1 MITSSNEQS
10 YQLTIHGRD
19 FILNPE
25 RGGHGQLTT
34 EYFRTVTEIYLLI
47 HNQITQYA
55 QLWDWFEPIFR
66 ESFTDYDIQPA
77 DTHPVRYR
85 QQWRRMIGQDFREQG
100 SKPSS
105 PFCTGDISRSAR
117 ASGTLSPLTIIEGVR
132 LDLINRNQQYVTL
145 DANSDVLA
153 PEPPEHLP
161 LGLSAQENPEIYETV
176 YDEGRHFN
184 RSNQQ
189 VGWLYILSHP
199 AYEGWIKIGKTV
211 NLAARLTA
219 FNTGVPNEENHYR
232 YEWTYPESEFP
243 MLNALEIEQNI
254 HRMHDYDRP
263 PDQSRE
269 WYNWTVERA
278 SEEIIEMASYDS
290 EMIGQR
296 RDSEVND

>member
-1 MITSSNEQS
+1 MTISRNEQS
-10 YQLTIHGRD
+10 YHLTTHGRD

-55 QLWDWFEPIFR
+55 ELWDWFEPIFR
-66 ESFTDYDIQPA
+66 ESFIDYDIQPA

-117 ASGTLSPLTIIEGVR
+117 AAGSLSPLTIIEDVR
-132 LDLINRNQQYVTL
+132 LELVDRNQQYVTL

-161 LGLSAQENPEIYETV
+161 LGLSAQEHLEIFETV
-176 YDEGRHFN
+176 FEEGNYVN

-189 VGWLYILSHP
+189 VGWLYIMSHP
-199 AYEGWIKIGKTV
+199 AYEGWVKIGKTV

-219 FNTGVPNEENHYR
+219 FNTGVPNVENHYR
-232 YEWTYPESEFP
+232 YEWTYPDSEVP
-243 MLNALEIEQNI
+243 MQNALEIEQTI
-254 HRMHDYDRP
+254 HRMHDYKRP
-263 PDQSRE
+263 SDQSRE
-269 WYNWTVERA
+269 WYNWTVEHAR
-278 SEEIIEMASYDS
+278 EEIIGMVAYDS
-290 EMIGQR
+290 ETSGLR
-296 RDSEVND
+296 RDAEVND